1 MVKMER
7 IVRSD
12 IWYEMLNGEIWEL
25 QIVGNQLLGR
35 KTYFDLS
42 SFSEDGCVDEG
53 VSSFE
58 EKAKLMGLKP
68 AMVVD

>member
-1 MVKMER
+1 MER

-12 IWYEMLNGEIWEL
+12 IWYEKFLNGEIWEL

-35 KTYFDLS
+35 KTYFDS
-42 SFSEDGCVDEG
+42 SDFVEDGCVDEG
-53 VSSFE
+53 VSFFE